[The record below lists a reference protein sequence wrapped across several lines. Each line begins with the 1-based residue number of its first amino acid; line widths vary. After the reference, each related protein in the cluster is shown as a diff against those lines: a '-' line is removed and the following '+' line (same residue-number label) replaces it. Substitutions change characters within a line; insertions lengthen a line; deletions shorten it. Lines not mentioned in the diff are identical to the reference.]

1 MAKSYRELKE
11 EKRRKRNESYKE
23 RKNRAL
29 KEGSLTLFI
38 TCPLCGLNRP
48 LKRWGK
54 AIEFI
59 VKPDYFL
66 IQGRRSHGKGS
77 GFFLSDQD
85 SLKINQV
92 KEKHP
97 ELYNNIR
104 SCIKELNK
112 IFK

>member
-1 MAKSYRELKE
+1 MTDRSRKLSE
-11 EKRRKRNESYKE
+11 EMRQRKDESYKE
-23 RKNRAL
+23 RRDRAL
-29 KEGSLTLFI
+29 KEGNLTLFA

-48 LKRWGK
+48 LKRRGET
-54 AIEFI
+54 IEFV

-92 KEKHP
+92 KEKYP